1 MHLTDLCND
10 LIKIPA
16 HAGTITVTGL
26 AVDSVRVKAGDIFF
40 AIAGTQY
47 DGRDFIKNAIEAG
60 AVAVVTS
67 SAPLAKSLITMKL
80 YRRANFTT
88 SS

>member
-47 DGRDFIKNAIEAG
+47 DGRDFIKSAIAFFYKG
-60 AVAVVTS
+60 NVSHHRS
-67 SAPLAKSLITMKL
+67 SYCFLLQLP
-80 YRRANFTT
+80 
-88 SS
+88 

>member
-26 AVDSVRVKAGDIFF
+26 AVDSKRVKAGDIFF
-40 AIAGTQY
+40 AIAGIQY
-47 DGRDFIKNAIEAG
+47 DGRDFVKSAIEAG
-60 AVAVVTS
+60 AVAVVTT
-67 SAPLAKSLITMKL
+67 A
-80 YRRANFTT
+80 RRWQNR
-88 SS
+88 